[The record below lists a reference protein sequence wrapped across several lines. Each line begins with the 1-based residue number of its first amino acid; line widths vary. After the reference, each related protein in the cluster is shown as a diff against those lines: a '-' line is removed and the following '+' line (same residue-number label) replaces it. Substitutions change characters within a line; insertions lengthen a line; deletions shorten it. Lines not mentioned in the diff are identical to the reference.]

1 MMKKRLFLL
10 PLIAL
15 AGYTNAGTYIP
26 GPLSNAN
33 MLCMN
38 GCSCETLYSWDHAD
52 LGYHRDEVKLK
63 ACIEKREEE
72 KRAAYLNSPEYQQKL
87 LAEKQAELEKK
98 QAELEKRQKE
108 LEEKAQAE
116 EKKKE
121 EKKSTQQEA
130 KPIEKKMDSTETQAR
145 IALGEKAMVVESL
158 SKVIKEKDAETQARV
173 KAVLEAFKSSKDEYT
188 KNIGLYL
195 SYLLK

>member
-1 MMKKRLFLL
+1 MKKRLFLL
-10 PLIAL
+10 PLIAFY
-15 AGYTNAGTYIP
+15 ASVNAGPYIAEP
-26 GPLSNAN
+26 FNDPKY
-33 MLCMN
+33 MLCLN

-108 LEEKAQAE
+108 LEDKAQAE

-121 EKKSTQQEA
+121 EKKSTQEEA
-130 KPIEKKMDSTETQAR
+130 KPIEKKMDSTENHAYLE
-145 IALGEKAMVVESL
+145 LGEKAVVVESL
-158 SKVIKEKDAETQARV
+158 SKVIKEKDAETQKKI
-173 KAVLEAFKSSKDEYT
+173 KAILESFKASKDEYT
-188 KNIGLYL
+188 KNIGIYL

>member
-1 MMKKRLFLL
+1 MKKWLFLL

-26 GPLSNAN
+26 ERLSNAT

-72 KRAAYLNSPEYQQKL
+72 KKAAYLKSPEYQQKL

-121 EKKSTQQEA
+121 EKKSTQEED
-130 KPIEKKMDSTETQAR
+130 KPIEKKMDSTENHAYLE
-145 IALGEKAMVVESL
+145 LGEKAVVVESL
-158 SKVIKEKDAETQARV
+158 SKVIKEKDTETQARV
-173 KAVLEAFKSSKDEYT
+173 KAVLEVFKSSKDEYARSVW
-188 KNIGLYL
+188 IYL

>member
-26 GPLSNAN
+26 ERLSNAT

-72 KRAAYLNSPEYQQKL
+72 KKAAYLKSPEYQQKL

-108 LEEKAQAE
+108 LEDKAQAE

-121 EKKSTQQEA
+121 EKKSTQEEA
-130 KPIEKKMDSTETQAR
+130 KPIEKKMDSTENHAYLE
-145 IALGEKAMVVESL
+145 LGEKAVVVESL
-158 SKVIKEKDAETQARV
+158 SKVIKEKDTETQARV
-173 KAVLEAFKSSKDEYT
+173 KAVLESFKASKDEYT

>member
-26 GPLSNAN
+26 ERLSNAT

-72 KRAAYLNSPEYQQKL
+72 KKAAYLKSPEYQQKL

-121 EKKSTQQEA
+121 EEKRTEKVD
-130 KPIEKKMDSTETQAR
+130 KPSEKKMDSIENQAYLE
-145 IALGEKAMVVESL
+145 LGEKVVVIESL
-158 SKVIKEKDAETQARV
+158 SKVIKEKDTETQARV

>member
-26 GPLSNAN
+26 ERLSNAT

-72 KRAAYLNSPEYQQKL
+72 KKAAYLKSPEYQQKL

-98 QAELEKRQKE
+98 QVELEKRQKE

-121 EKKSTQQEA
+121 EKKSTQEEA
-130 KPIEKKMDSTETQAR
+130 KTIEKKMDSTETHAYLE
-145 IALGEKAMVVESL
+145 LGKKAVVVDGL
-158 SKVIKEKDAETQARV
+158 AKAIKEKDAETQARV
-173 KAVLEAFKSSKDEYT
+173 KALLESFKASKDEYT

>member
-1 MMKKRLFLL
+1 MKKRLFLL

-26 GPLSNAN
+26 ERLSNAT

-52 LGYHRDEVKLK
+52 LGYLRDEVKLK

-72 KRAAYLNSPEYQQKL
+72 KKATYLNSPEYQQKL
-87 LAEKQAELEKK
+87 LAEKQGELEKK
-98 QAELEKRQKE
+98 QAELEKRQEE

-121 EKKSTQQEA
+121 EKKSTQEEA
-130 KPIEKKMDSTETQAR
+130 KPLEKKMDSVENQAYLE
-145 IALGEKAMVVESL
+145 LGEKAVVMESL

-173 KAVLEAFKSSKDEYT
+173 KAVIESFKASKDEYT
-188 KNIGLYL
+188 RNIGIYL

>member
-1 MMKKRLFLL
+1 MVKKRLFLL

-26 GPLSNAN
+26 ERLSNAT

-121 EKKSTQQEA
+121 EKKSTQEEA
-130 KPIEKKMDSTETQAR
+130 KPIEKKMNPVENQAYLELR
-145 IALGEKAMVVESL
+145 EKAVVVESL
-158 SKVIKEKDAETQARV
+158 SKVIKEKDTETQARV
-173 KAVLEAFKSSKDEYT
+173 KAVLEVFKSSKDEYT

>member
-1 MMKKRLFLL
+1 MKKRLFLL

-26 GPLSNAN
+26 ERLSNAT

-72 KRAAYLNSPEYQQKL
+72 KKAAYLKSPEYQQKL

-121 EKKSTQQEA
+121 EKSTQEEA
-130 KPIEKKMDSTETQAR
+130 KTIEKKMDSVENQAYLE
-145 IALGEKAMVVESL
+145 LGEKAVVVESL
-158 SKVIKEKDAETQARV
+158 AKVIKEKDTETQARV
-173 KAVLEAFKSSKDEYT
+173 KAVLEVFKSSKDEYT

>member
-1 MMKKRLFLL
+1 MMKKRLFLF

-15 AGYTNAGTYIP
+15 TGYTNAGTYIP
-26 GPLSNAN
+26 ERLSKAS

-72 KRAAYLNSPEYQQKL
+72 KKAAYLNSPEYQQKL

-121 EKKSTQQEA
+121 EKKSTQEEA
-130 KPIEKKMDSTETQAR
+130 KPIEKKMDSTENHAYLE
-145 IALGEKAMVVESL
+145 LGEKAVVVESL
-158 SKVIKEKDAETQARV
+158 SKVIKEKDAETQKKV
-173 KAVLEAFKSSKDEYT
+173 SLILESFKASKDEYT
-188 KNIGLYL
+188 RNIGIYL